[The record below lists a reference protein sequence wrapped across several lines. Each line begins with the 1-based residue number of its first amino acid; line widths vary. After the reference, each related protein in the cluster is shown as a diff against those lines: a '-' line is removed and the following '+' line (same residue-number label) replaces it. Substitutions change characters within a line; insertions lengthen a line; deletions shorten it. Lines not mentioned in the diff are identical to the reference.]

1 MLASGVTDYAAINA
15 RVRVMY
21 ATLYTP
27 QDLAVLGEAVD
38 FPTLV
43 GQLKHSPYGPYL
55 ERVSDK
61 DLTPRRTVFQIK
73 ARVADQFAS
82 IIRMS
87 PKQARQ
93 VLIQLFRYFEVDNLK
108 AVLRG
113 IVTGA
118 SWDRVRFVLFPPS
131 TITNIPAQAMVEA
144 GSIGAAVELLRG
156 TPYYETLSHAMK
168 RYSAEQ
174 NLFPLEVAL
183 DLDYWRSLWK
193 ETNNLPAEDRTQ
205 GLRVVGTLID
215 ITNLMWAIRYR
226 EYHHISEEELI
237 NYTLSFGY
245 RVSDKDIRDIAAGA
259 DIAQVV
265 KRVYPHLSDV
275 DMLIQE
281 NHKNL
286 PKLETELKRHL
297 MNQCKAVFVGS
308 PFHIGLSLA
317 YLMLTELEIQDLTVL
332 IEAKS
337 SHTPDDEFR
346 QYLL

>member
-1 MLASGVTDYAAINA
+1 MFASGVSEYAAINA

-21 ATLYTP
+21 ATLYSP
-27 QDLAVLGEAVD
+27 QNLTVLGEAVD
-38 FPTLV
+38 FSSLL

-55 ERVSDK
+55 EQVSDK
-61 DLTPRRTVFQIK
+61 DLTPRRTVFQLK
-73 ARVADQFAS
+73 CRVADEFSS

-87 PKQARQ
+87 PKQARPL
-93 VLIQLFRYFEVDNLK
+93 LIQLFRYFEVDNLK

-113 IVTGA
+113 LVTGA
-118 SWDRVRFVLFPPS
+118 SWDRVRYVLFPPS
-131 TITNIPAQAMVEA
+131 PITGIPGQAMMEA
-144 GSIGAAVELLRG
+144 GSIAAAIELLRG

-174 NLFPLEVAL
+174 NIFPLEVAL
-183 DLDYWRSLWK
+183 DLDYWRGLWK
-193 ETNNLPAEDRTQ
+193 ETNNLPAQDRTQ
-205 GLRVVGTLID
+205 ALRVIGALVD

-259 DIAQVV
+259 DIAQMV
-265 KRVYPHLSDV
+265 KRIFPNLSDV
-275 DMLIQE
+275 DVLLQE
-281 NHKNL
+281 NQHNL

-297 MNQCKAVFVGS
+297 MNQCKAVFVGN
-308 PFHIGLSLA
+308 PFHIGLPLA

-332 IEAKS
+332 VEAKS
-337 SHTPDDEFR
+337 TLTPAEEFR